1 MSIASNLRNELDRA
15 GLSVASVAA
24 EIGAEPSSVRK
35 YLSGKI
41 RPSERVLARLAR
53 CLDTTPDILK
63 YGRPRRTSGKLT
75 TDEVAAATGI
85 DPLSLRIGLQRGVW
99 PFGTAYKRPGST
111 QYTYEYD
118 PAAVLRW
125 VADRKTL
132 AGAAGGE
139 AGREENQP
147 VPSAGA

>member
-1 MSIASNLRNELDRA
+1 MSIASNLRNEMDRQGITAEALAA
-15 GLSVASVAA
+15 GISC
-24 EIGAEPSSVRK
+24 EPSSVRK

-41 RPSERVLARLAR
+41 RPSDRVLARLAR
-53 CLDTTPDILK
+53 CLETTPEELK

-111 QYTYEYD
+111 QYTYVYD
-118 PAAVLRW
+118 PTAVLKW
-125 VADRKTL
+125 AADRKAMTR
-132 AGAAGGE
+132 GESDEKSEPVSGPFGGIT
-139 AGREENQP
+139 G
-147 VPSAGA
+147 

>member
-1 MSIASNLRNELDRA
+1 MSIAANLRRA
-15 GLSVASVAA
+15 MDEQGMTAQAIAA
-24 EIGAEPSSVRK
+24 GISCEPSSVRK
-35 YLSGKI
+35 YLSGAI
-41 RPSERVLARLAR
+41 RPSDRVLARLAR
-53 CLDTTPDILK
+53 CLDVTPEVLK
-63 YGRPRRTSGKLT
+63 YGRPRRTSGKLS

-85 DPLSLRIGLQRGVW
+85 DPLSLRIGLQCGVW

-132 AGAAGGE
+132 AGAAE
-139 AGREENQP
+139 GRGHEDEPEP
-147 VPSAGA
+147 VPGHVG